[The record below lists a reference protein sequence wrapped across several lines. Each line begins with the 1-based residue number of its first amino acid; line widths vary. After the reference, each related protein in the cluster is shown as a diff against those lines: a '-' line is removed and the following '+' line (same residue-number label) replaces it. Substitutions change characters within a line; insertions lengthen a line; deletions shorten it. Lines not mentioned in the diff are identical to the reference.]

1 MSENRLPTKVRIML
15 VGILFSAIGNGLVLP
30 YMFLFVHN
38 ILGFSTLT
46 AGVLLSYGALS
57 ALVVSPI
64 WGSLVDRYGA
74 RPVLMFSLV
83 VSAISYASLSL
94 VNTLFQLFFVF
105 TFCCIGQSGMW
116 PAQGAINTFL
126 TPEHLRERIY
136 GAQFAVLNLGI
147 GIGGL
152 LSSTWVKLD
161 NARTFEIL
169 FIGDGISY
177 LLYLSA
183 VIFLGKVEN
192 KSIGALDSKPNEDS
206 GWSTVLADRIFRKV
220 WLISLFA
227 IFCGYAQLE
236 VGFAA
241 FSTSEAGLQPRDLA
255 WAFAANTFLIA
266 TCQLWVTKKLIN
278 YSRKF
283 AISAAV
289 LFWALAWAALALSGI
304 KFISP
309 LFWAIACQ
317 FIFGIGEMIW
327 SPILPSIV
335 NQLAPDHL
343 RGRYNSASA
352 ATWQVGQIAGPAFAG
367 LMLGWKVPWL
377 WISLLITALVFIS
390 IVASKLNLPQR
401 EQNRI

>member
-1 MSENRLPTKVRIML
+1 LSENRLPTKVRIML

>member
-1 MSENRLPTKVRIML
+1 LSENRLPTKVRIML

-169 FIGDGISY
+169 FIGDGLSY
-177 LLYLSA
+177 LFYLSA

-401 EQNRI
+401 EQIRI

>member
-192 KSIGALDSKPNEDS
+192 KSIGALDSKPSEDS

-390 IVASKLNLPQR
+390 IVASKLNLPKR

>member
-1 MSENRLPTKVRIML
+1 MSENRLPKKVRIML
-15 VGILFSAIGNGLVLP
+15 VGILFSAIGNGLVFP

-192 KSIGALDSKPNEDS
+192 KSIGALDSKPNEDA

-390 IVASKLNLPQR
+390 IVASKLNLPKR

>member
-192 KSIGALDSKPNEDS
+192 KSICALDSKPNEDS

-390 IVASKLNLPQR
+390 IVASKLNLPKR

>member
-1 MSENRLPTKVRIML
+1 ML
-15 VGILFSAIGNGLVLP
+15 LGILFSAIGNGLVLP

-192 KSIGALDSKPNEDS
+192 KSIGALDSKPNDDS

-390 IVASKLNLPQR
+390 IVASKLNLPKR

>member
-192 KSIGALDSKPNEDS
+192 KSIGALDSKPSEDS

>member
-1 MSENRLPTKVRIML
+1 ML

-183 VIFLGKVEN
+183 VIFLGKIEN

-335 NQLAPDHL
+335 NQLASDHL

-390 IVASKLNLPQR
+390 IAASKLNLPKR

>member
-183 VIFLGKVEN
+183 VFFLGKVEN
-192 KSIGALDSKPNEDS
+192 KSIGALDSKPKEVS

-377 WISLLITALVFIS
+377 WISLLISALVFIS
-390 IVASKLNLPQR
+390 VLASKLNLPQR

>member
-192 KSIGALDSKPNEDS
+192 KSIGALDSKPSEDS

-289 LFWALAWAALALSGI
+289 LFWALAWAALGLSGI

>member
-390 IVASKLNLPQR
+390 IVASKLNLPKR

>member
-192 KSIGALDSKPNEDS
+192 KSIGALDSKPKEDS

-390 IVASKLNLPQR
+390 IVASKLNLPKR

>member
-94 VNTLFQLFFVF
+94 VSTLFQLFFVF

-183 VIFLGKVEN
+183 VIFLGKVDN
-192 KSIGALDSKPNEDS
+192 KSIGALDSKPKEDS

-236 VGFAA
+236 VGFGA
-241 FSTSEAGLQPRDLA
+241 FSTSEAGLQPRD
-255 WAFAANTFLIA
+255 
-266 TCQLWVTKKLIN
+266 
-278 YSRKF
+278 
-283 AISAAV
+283 
-289 LFWALAWAALALSGI
+289 
-304 KFISP
+304 FID
-309 LFWAIACQ
+309 AC
-317 FIFGIGEMIW
+317 
-327 SPILPSIV
+327 
-335 NQLAPDHL
+335 NC
-343 RGRYNSASA
+343 RN
-352 ATWQVGQIAGPAFAG
+352 
-367 LMLGWKVPWL
+367 
-377 WISLLITALVFIS
+377 
-390 IVASKLNLPQR
+390 
-401 EQNRI
+401 

>member
-1 MSENRLPTKVRIML
+1 ML

-64 WGSLVDRYGA
+64 WGSLVDRFGA

-126 TPEHLRERIY
+126 TPENLRERIY

-192 KSIGALDSKPNEDS
+192 KSIGALDSKPNDDS

-278 YSRKF
+278 HSRKF

>member
-1 MSENRLPTKVRIML
+1 ML

-64 WGSLVDRYGA
+64 WGSLVDRFGA

-126 TPEHLRERIY
+126 TPENLRERIY

-183 VIFLGKVEN
+183 VIFLGKIEN

-390 IVASKLNLPQR
+390 IVASKLNLPKR
-401 EQNRI
+401 EQYRI

>member
-192 KSIGALDSKPNEDS
+192 KSIGALDSKPNDDS

-377 WISLLITALVFIS
+377 WISLLISALVFIS
-390 IVASKLNLPQR
+390 VLASKLNLPQR

>member
-94 VNTLFQLFFVF
+94 VNTLFQLFFIF

-390 IVASKLNLPQR
+390 IVASKLNLPKR

>member
-1 MSENRLPTKVRIML
+1 ML

-169 FIGDGISY
+169 FIGDGLSY

-192 KSIGALDSKPNEDS
+192 KSIGTLDSKPNEDS

-335 NQLAPDHL
+335 NQLASDHL

-390 IVASKLNLPQR
+390 IAASKLNLPKR

>member
-183 VIFLGKVEN
+183 VIFLGKVDN

>member
-1 MSENRLPTKVRIML
+1 MSENRLPTKVRIMF

-390 IVASKLNLPQR
+390 IVASKLNLPKR

>member
-1 MSENRLPTKVRIML
+1 ML

-183 VIFLGKVEN
+183 VIFLGKIEN

-278 YSRKF
+278 HSRKF

>member
-1 MSENRLPTKVRIML
+1 ML
-15 VGILFSAIGNGLVLP
+15 LGILFSAIGNGLVLP

-192 KSIGALDSKPNEDS
+192 KSIGALDSKPNDDS

-278 YSRKF
+278 HSRKF

-352 ATWQVGQIAGPAFAG
+352 ATWQVGQIAGPAFAS

>member
-192 KSIGALDSKPNEDS
+192 KSIGALDSKPNDDS

-390 IVASKLNLPQR
+390 IVASKLNLPKR

>member
-94 VNTLFQLFFVF
+94 VNTLFQLFFIF

-192 KSIGALDSKPNEDS
+192 KSIGALDSKPNDDS

-390 IVASKLNLPQR
+390 IVASKLNLPKR

>member
-15 VGILFSAIGNGLVLP
+15 VGILFSAIGNGLVFP

-266 TCQLWVTKKLIN
+266 TCQLWATKKLIN

-390 IVASKLNLPQR
+390 IVASKLNLPKR

>member
-1 MSENRLPTKVRIML
+1 ML

-192 KSIGALDSKPNEDS
+192 KSIGALDSKPSEDS

-390 IVASKLNLPQR
+390 IVASKLNLPKR

>member
-304 KFISP
+304 K
-309 LFWAIACQ
+309 
-317 FIFGIGEMIW
+317 IGRAH
-327 SPILPSIV
+327 V
-335 NQLAPDHL
+335 
-343 RGRYNSASA
+343 
-352 ATWQVGQIAGPAFAG
+352 
-367 LMLGWKVPWL
+367 
-377 WISLLITALVFIS
+377 
-390 IVASKLNLPQR
+390 
-401 EQNRI
+401 

>member
-169 FIGDGISY
+169 FIGDGLSY